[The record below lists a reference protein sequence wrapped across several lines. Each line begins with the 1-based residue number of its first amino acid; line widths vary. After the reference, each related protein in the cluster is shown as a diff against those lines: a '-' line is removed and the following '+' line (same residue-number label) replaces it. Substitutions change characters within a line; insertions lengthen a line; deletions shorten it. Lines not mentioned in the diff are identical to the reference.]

1 MPYAKPNLDQ
11 EVLFGEQEA
20 WRDEWQGMP
29 EFEQK
34 NLLPEYSVRINFASY
49 EDMQNFASMIGQTIS
64 TKTQSLWY
72 PKQMREDL
80 ASKRYVE

>member
-1 MPYAKPNLDQ
+1 MPYKKPNSDQ

-20 WRDEWQGMP
+20 WKEEWQGMP

-49 EDMQNFASMIGQTIS
+49 KDMQNFASMIGQSIS
-64 TKTQSLWY
+64 VKTQSIWY

-80 ASKRYVE
+80 SGKRYVE

>member
-20 WRDEWQGMP
+20 WREEWQGMP

-34 NLLPEYSVRINFASY
+34 NLLPEYSVRINFSSY

-64 TKTQSLWY
+64 AKTQSIWY

-80 ASKRYVE
+80 ARKRYVE